1 MFRLERAQAR
11 GRVGWLTLL
20 GLVLIPLLVAGG
32 FLWATWNSSDRLDR
46 VQAAIVN
53 NDDGVK
59 LNGQFVPLGRQLAGG
74 LVKGEDGV
82 QNFDWVLTDDADAKS
97 GMESGEYA
105 AVVTIPKEFSKQA
118 TSFSKSDSSQIEPA
132 TIDVQVSQIRGIAD
146 GVVAQFITA
155 AATSTLNNELTKQ
168 YLDNIYIGFNDTG
181 KQFQTVADGARKLAD
196 GATQLS
202 GGLDK
207 TSDGTTQLADGL
219 GQLSTGATKLSSGVS
234 QYTGGVSQLSSGLGK
249 LSDGTKNLPS
259 QVGQLAD
266 GAGQAADGA
275 DKLSAGG
282 KQLDAGADK
291 LVTGAD
297 GVLSAV
303 TLVRDGGKA
312 GRVEVPGTA
321 KVASESVDVAKG
333 VGTVAGTMGAI
344 AKGDVP
350 PAQVGLGCPTGFTAD
365 QCVAWDAAVQA
376 TAGSAAAQ
384 LAEPAGQAVDLARA
398 AGITNGVLNAAIE
411 GTEKTPTTEKTE
423 GLKDFPAGVR
433 KFAGGLKTYTGGV
446 TSLSTGLGKL
456 ASGTDQLA
464 AGMKPLASGIGSAA
478 SGAAQLAAGGP
489 QLASGTSQLSDGA
502 SQSASGAQQ
511 LSAGVVKL
519 ADGGDKLA
527 DGSTKLADGLAKG
540 AKQIPT
546 YDAAERTALS
556 TVVATPVDQAR
567 PASLFAD
574 IANTTFLSVLALW
587 LGGLASF
594 LILRAVPSRVLT
606 SSKPSWRLA
615 ADALLPAAG
624 IGMIQAVALGVTL
637 QWLLDLTVRQTLEL
651 SLLLVLA
658 SLAFVAI
665 NHALVGWLGGVGRF
679 VSVVVGVLFAA
690 AAITDA
696 VPKALSSIVPFLP
709 PSPALEGARAIASGG
724 TGALGTGGL
733 LFIWLVVGVAA
744 GVLAVARRRLA
755 PAPVPAWAGTP

>member
-11 GRVGWLTLL
+11 GRIGWPTLV
-20 GLVLIPLLVAGG
+20 GLVLVPLLVAGG
-32 FLWATWNSSDRLDR
+32 FLWATWNSADRLDR
-46 VQAAIVN
+46 VRAAIVN

-59 LNGQFVPLGRQLAGG
+59 LNGQFVPLGRQLSGG

-97 GMESGEYA
+97 GMDSGEYA
-105 AVVTIPKEFSKQA
+105 AVVTIPKDFSKQA
-118 TSFSKSDSSQIEPA
+118 TSFSKSDANQIEPA

-155 AATSTLNNELTKQ
+155 AATSALNTELTKQ
-168 YLDNIYIGFNDTG
+168 YLDNVYIGFNDTG
-181 KQFQTVADGARKLAD
+181 KQFQTVADGAGKLAD

-207 TSDGTTQLADGL
+207 TSDGTTKLADGL
-219 GQLSTGATKLSSGVS
+219 GQLSTGASKLSSGVS
-234 QYTGGVSQLSSGLGK
+234 QYTGGVSQLSTGLGK
-249 LSDGTKNLPS
+249 LAAGTKNLPS
-259 QVGQLAD
+259 QVGQLA
-266 GAGQAADGA
+266 AGTRQSADGA
-275 DKLSAGG
+275 SKLAAGTKQYAAGVHEFNVGTADQPGIVAFASGVSGYTQLGAGVDTGLTKFDGGMQDTSTTYAAFARPGVPLGSLEAAMEPFGINCDQIPDDTACATFLTGAAAGIAAGTGAAHAGLTTKADVGNGQKLSLLDLSGQLSANGPALSAG
-282 KQLDAGADK
+282 
-291 LVTGAD
+291 
-297 GVLSAV
+297 
-303 TLVRDGGKA
+303 
-312 GRVEVPGTA
+312 
-321 KVASESVDVAKG
+321 AKG
-333 VGTVAGTMGAI
+333 V
-344 AKGDVP
+344 
-350 PAQVGLGCPTGFTAD
+350 
-365 QCVAWDAAVQA
+365 
-376 TAGSAAAQ
+376 
-384 LAEPAGQAVDLARA
+384 A
-398 AGITNGVLNAAIE
+398 AGIGKLDSGAAKLSS
-411 GTEKTPTTEKTE
+411 GTSR
-423 GLKDFPAGVR
+423 L
-433 KFAGGLKTYTGGV
+433 AGGLGQ
-446 TSLSTGLGKL
+446 L
-456 ASGTDQLA
+456 ADGTDQLA
-464 AGMKPLASGIGSAA
+464 AGMKPLANGIASAA
-478 SGAAQLAAGGP
+478 GGASQLAAGGP

-546 YDAAERTALS
+546 YDAAKRTALS
-556 TVVATPVDQAR
+556 TVVATPVDQQR

-594 LILRAVPSRVLT
+594 LILRAVPSRVVT

-615 ADALLPAAG
+615 AEALLPAAG
-624 IGMIQAVALGVTL
+624 IAVVQAAALTVAL
-637 QWLLDLTVRQTLEL
+637 QWLLELTARQTLEL
-651 SLLLVLA
+651 APLLVLA
-658 SLAFVAI
+658 ALAFVAI

-679 VSVVVGVLFAA
+679 VSVIVGVLFAA

-696 VPKALSSIVPFLP
+696 VPKALSAIVPFLP

-724 TGALGTGGL
+724 TGALGAGGL

-755 PAPVPAWAGTP
+755 PAPAPAWAGSL